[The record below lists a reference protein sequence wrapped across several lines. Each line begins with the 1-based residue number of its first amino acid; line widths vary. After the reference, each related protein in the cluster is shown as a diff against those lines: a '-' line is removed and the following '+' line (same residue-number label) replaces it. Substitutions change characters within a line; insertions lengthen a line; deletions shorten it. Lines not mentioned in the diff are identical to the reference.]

1 MINKCKI
8 YHKNKIRGVKIKI
21 GYVSLLFLS
30 LLFLSLTAHAQQH
43 IGDNCL
49 VFGCVYNAD
58 STPVPEGVVVNIEY
72 NGNKYQTATYNH
84 QCWCGRENGNYYQI
98 TSDQMDWQCHDGIFV
113 NASANHNG
121 YYGENSMYVNTKYPT
136 FLDIYLTES
145 VGCTDTSYTLNFSE
159 WAGQWDQWWI
169 GISIPLCIDETNISE
184 ILSGIA
190 GQYDRVERLKQQQRK
205 GYESFLPMFPPIAS
219 EFTTMD
225 DGIEYQIHFIVPNPN
240 NITINGKFCSLNETI
255 TLHPGWNPFGWPCS
269 GTVNISEIL
278 SGIAGDYDR
287 VERLKKGPRKQYES
301 FLPMFPPIAS
311 EFTTFEPWGGYQI
324 HITADHDV
332 TLNYNCERI

>member
-72 NGNKYQTATYNH
+72 NGNKYQTATYKH
-84 QCWCGRENGNYYQI
+84 QCWCGSNGNYYKI

-113 NASANHNG
+113 NASAEYNR
-121 YYGENSMYVNTKYPT
+121 YYGENFMYVNTKYPT
-136 FLDIYLTES
+136 FLEIYLTES
-145 VGCTDTSYTLNFSE
+145 VGCTNASYTLNFSE
-159 WAGQWDQWWI
+159 GAGQWDQWWI

-184 ILSGIA
+184 ILSGID
-190 GQYDRVERLKQQQRK
+190 GQYDRVERLKVGPNKQ
-205 GYESFLPMFPPIAS
+205 YEVYNPIFPMFS
-219 EFTTMD
+219 HFTTLD
-225 DGIEYQIHFIVPNPN
+225 DGIEYQIRFNVSNPN

-269 GTVNISEIL
+269 ETVNISDVL
-278 SGIAGDYDR
+278 SSIVGDYDR
-287 VERLKKGPRKQYES
+287 VERLKSGQNKQYEVYNPL
-301 FLPMFPPIAS
+301 FPMFS
-311 EFTTFEPWGGYQI
+311 HFTTFDPWKGYQI
-324 HITADHDV
+324 RINADHDV
-332 TLNYNCERI
+332 TLKYNCERT